1 MTHSEKKEPLKSVE
15 DLTKDNRE
23 KLEEIRVNN
32 KIYLENIRKVY
43 YEKLEDDV
51 QTQAH
56 NARIIN
62 KLSAQLVKWFF
73 GEYMFCWVAAY
84 TIIFLCFEKLLEL
97 VNSVGLF
104 LLVFILG
111 KFLKDQIGI
120 LINKK

>member
-1 MTHSEKKEPLKSVE
+1 MTNSEKKEPLKSVE

-32 KIYLENIRKVY
+32 KIYLENIRKIH
-43 YEKLEDDV
+43 YEKLEDDA

-73 GEYMFCWVAAY
+73 GEYMFCWIAAY
-84 TIIFLCFEKLLEL
+84 AIIFLCSKKLLEL